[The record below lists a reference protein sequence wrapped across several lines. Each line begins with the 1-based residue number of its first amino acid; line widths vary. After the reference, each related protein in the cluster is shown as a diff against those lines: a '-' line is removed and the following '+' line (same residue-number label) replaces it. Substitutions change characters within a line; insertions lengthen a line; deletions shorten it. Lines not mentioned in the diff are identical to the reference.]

1 MVALSN
7 TLEQRNESL
16 LLYSRHKLEHVLLQS
31 EVGKYTNVLTV
42 KYFISRAKM

>member
-7 TLEQRNESL
+7 TFEQRNESL

-31 EVGKYTNVLTV
+31 EVGKYTDVLTV